1 MTDFGGL
8 VTDINKGTGNGGTQQ
23 THDDDWFRNTFLP
36 TIGRYVESRVKPLRQ
51 RIDELERKTKNWE
64 YRGVFE
70 IRQCLL
76 RGNFCNASWIALD
89 LPVATR
95 PYTRHRCELGIVQ
108 QARKGCTMTV
118 TTTNEETS
126 TKWFSQ

>member
-51 RIDELERKTKNWE
+51 RVDELERKTKNWE

-70 IRQCLL
+70 SGEAYYENNFTTHHGSLWICQRDTSSIPGTDDTWQLCTK
-76 RGNFCNASWIALD
+76 RGKD
-89 LPVATR
+89 
-95 PYTRHRCELGIVQ
+95 
-108 QARKGCTMTV
+108 AR
-118 TTTNEETS
+118 
-126 TKWFSQ
+126 